1 MRRTSGGTR
10 EAAVA
15 TKMNAR
21 SQRKGQCG
29 VEKQGQ
35 LGGHQNADWVGSS
48 YVEGVTKISF
58 W

>member
-35 LGGHQNADWVGSS
+35 LGGHQNAD
-48 YVEGVTKISF
+48 
-58 W
+58 